1 VDCRRAAPA
10 RHPRFSDPHDCAFGE
25 GGPMTDATI
34 IDEWPINRRE
44 NVRISVEKYK
54 GVDLVSIRKWF
65 KAEDGLLL
73 PGKAGIALNVKH
85 LAACRT

>member
-1 VDCRRAAPA
+1 
-10 RHPRFSDPHDCAFGE
+10 
-25 GGPMTDATI
+25 MTDATI

-65 KAEDGLLL
+65 KAEDGLLR

-85 LAACRT
+85 LARLNEAVAKALSVSATGDERP